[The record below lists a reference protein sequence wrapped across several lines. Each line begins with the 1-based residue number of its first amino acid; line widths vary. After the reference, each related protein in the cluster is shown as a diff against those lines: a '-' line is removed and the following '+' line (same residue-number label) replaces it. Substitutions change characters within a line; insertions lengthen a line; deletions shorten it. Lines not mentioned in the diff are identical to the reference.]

1 MQYVYNI
8 LVKKDKLIEEEK
20 KKGKLLLMLW
30 FAGITGFFIMLSNI
44 FFYMARTPGHNQF
57 IVYEPAPL
65 IFWTEI
71 SAMLFV
77 LIITVWIFYNYV
89 SGKGMLNLMRKR

>member
-1 MQYVYNI
+1 M
-8 LVKKDKLIEEEK
+8 VKKDNIEEEEK
-20 KKGKLLLMLW
+20 KWGKLLLLLW

-44 FFYMARTPGHNQF
+44 FFYMARTAGHSQF

-71 SAMLFV
+71 AIMVFV
-77 LIITVWIFYNYV
+77 LIITIWIFYNYV
-89 SGKGMLNLMRKR
+89 SGKGMLNLIRKK